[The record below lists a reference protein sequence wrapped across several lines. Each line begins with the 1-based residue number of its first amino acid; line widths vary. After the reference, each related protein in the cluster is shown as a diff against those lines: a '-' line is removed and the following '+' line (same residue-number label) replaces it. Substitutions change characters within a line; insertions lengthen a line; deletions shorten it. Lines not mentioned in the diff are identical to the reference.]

1 MAFSC
6 FISLKNIPFL
16 PIPLIFLY
24 RNIYVDLSVYNF
36 ISFCIR
42 KEPAVRLAGELHIGF
57 FFGER
62 GKVAIAI
69 AIVTVWVLV

>member
-16 PIPLIFLY
+16 PIPLISLY
-24 RNIYVDLSVYNF
+24 RYIYVNLSVYNF
-36 ISFCIR
+36 ISFYIR
-42 KEPAVRLAGELHIGF
+42 KEPAVRLAGELHIWF

-62 GKVAIAI
+62 GKAAI
-69 AIVTVWVLV
+69 AIVAVWVLV